1 MRPRQWPFERAPV
14 KGKRRQVSMKYFV
27 NVVQLKLYFIG
38 TTPDLCR
45 FFVGQSLFLCG
56 WVGAGEET
64 V

>member
-1 MRPRQWPFERAPV
+1 
-14 KGKRRQVSMKYFV
+14 MKYFV